1 MGANGTE
8 LQDKLGSRFRR
19 RSVKVAEAQSRIME
33 TVEAWMERKARMDMV
48 PLHRSG
54 GRRAARRMHATCD
67 WPPFDRS
74 GVDGFAVRA
83 EEVAGAAPDCPAVLR
98 IAGTVAAGD
107 APEALMP
114 GTAMRIMT
122 GAMIPE
128 QADAVVMLEQTVDAE
143 AGAASGIEFSRRAGS
158 ADDGYVRIKQPA
170 QTGQHIAPRGEELQ
184 KGAPLIERGELIRP
198 GHVAL
203 LGTFGYTEV
212 PVCARPRIA
221 IFATGS
227 ELLPVGQP
235 LRPGQIRDSNS
246 AMLAAMVEQSGG
258 EAEMYG
264 SLPDELPAVR
274 EALREAWDTAD
285 IIVTTGGVSV
295 GDYDVMAELM
305 RSVLRRDTARG
316 LRESGGDEELHRIDA
331 ADGEDE
337 LLFNRVSMR
346 PGSPTSA
353 ARIGGKLLFALSGNP
368 GACFVGFELFV
379 RPALLALQGESK
391 PLPRVV
397 QARLA
402 SGFDKG
408 SPHDRYVRV
417 SLRDSQGYRI
427 AEPLGFAKSSMMVSI
442 PAADGLAL
450 IPSGSAGAAAGE
462 TVDILLIP

>member
-1 MGANGTE
+1 ME
-8 LQDKLGSRFRR
+8 LQDKTSGRFRR
-19 RSVKVAEAQSRIME
+19 RAVKVAEAQSRIMKS
-33 TVEAWMERKARMDMV
+33 VERWLVQHARVERV

-54 GRRAARRMHATCD
+54 GRYAAGRLHATCD
-67 WPPFDRS
+67 WPPFARS

-83 EEVAGAAPDCPAVLR
+83 ADTIGASPDRPVVLPITR
-98 IAGTVAAGD
+98 AIAAGD
-107 APEALMP
+107 APPALAP

-122 GAMIPE
+122 GAMVPE

-143 AGAASGIEFSRRAGS
+143 AGTAVRGSFDSPISGQS
-158 ADDGYVRIKQPA
+158 ANGQATAYVRIKQPA
-170 QTGQHIAPRGEELQ
+170 VADQHVAPRGEELQ
-184 KGAPLIERGELIRP
+184 MNELLIERGQLIRP

-212 PVCARPRIA
+212 QVYARPRVA

-258 EAEMYG
+258 EATLYG
-264 SLPDELPAVR
+264 SLPDELLAVR
-274 EALREAWDTAD
+274 QALEEAWEVAD
-285 IIVTTGGVSV
+285 MIVTTGGVSV

-305 RSVLRRDTARG
+305 RSVSRQNVERPANPAKAWSPAED
-316 LRESGGDEELHRIDA
+316 
-331 ADGEDE
+331 DGSE
-337 LLFNRVSMR
+337 LLFDRVSMR

-379 RPALLALQGESK
+379 RPALLALQGEAQ
-391 PLPRVV
+391 PLPKVV
-397 QARLA
+397 RAELV
-402 SGFDKG
+402 SSFDKG
-408 SPHDRYVRV
+408 SPHDRYVRSRLYEHEGRV
-417 SLRDSQGYRI
+417 YV
-427 AEPLGFAKSSMMVSI
+427 EPLGFAKSSMLASI
-442 PAADGLAL
+442 PASDGLAL

-462 TVDILLIP
+462 LVDVLLVP